1 MKRSL
6 LSLFLLPEKNG
17 MKLFIK
23 LLLLSGVQIFAVKG
37 IAAQKPVI
45 KKPVAQKA
53 AVQKIEAPKNI
64 TPVAVLK
71 EQTFKNGI
79 TLTAKGFVIQDAYL
93 VFNDRSPVNDSN
105 RVALNQQVNLT
116 LLITEGFKEVK
127 GKVFPGGSEQI
138 LWSNGEKLVES
149 GDVFKLYDSSGVS
162 KINANAIVLKAV
174 ITELNDKRDWVTIS
188 FKVWDKKNVA
198 NEING
203 TYKLY
208 IK

>member
-1 MKRSL
+1 MYRSI
-6 LSLFLLPEKNG
+6 LSLFLLPEKNW
-17 MKLFIK
+17 MKLFFK
-23 LLLLSGVQIFAVKG
+23 LLLLAGVQIVAVKY
-37 IAAQKPVI
+37 IAAQKPFI
-45 KKPVAQKA
+45 KKTVAQKGE
-53 AVQKIEAPKNI
+53 VQKIETSKNI
-64 TPVAVLK
+64 TPVAVWK

-79 TLTAKGFVIQDAYL
+79 TLTAKGFIIQDAYL

-127 GKVFPGGSEQI
+127 GMVFPGGSEEI

-149 GDVFKLYDSSGVS
+149 GDVFKLYDSLGVS

-174 ITELNDKRDWVTIS
+174 ITELNDKRDWVTVS
-188 FKVWDKKNVA
+188 FKVWDKRNAA

-203 TYKLY
+203 SYKLY

>member
-1 MKRSL
+1 
-6 LSLFLLPEKNG
+6 
-17 MKLFIK
+17 MKLIFK
-23 LLLLSGVQIFAVKG
+23 LLLLLCVQIFAVKY
-37 IAAQKPVI
+37 IAAQKPGI
-45 KKPVAQKA
+45 KKPVAKKIG
-53 AVQKIEAPKNI
+53 VQKIEAPENNSS
-64 TPVAVLK
+64 VAVLK

-93 VFNDRSPVNDSN
+93 VFNDRTKVGDSN
-105 RVALNQQVNLT
+105 KVDLNQQVNLT
-116 LLITEGFKEVK
+116 LLITEGFKEVR

-162 KINANAIVLKAV
+162 KVNANAIVLKAV

-188 FKVWDKKNVA
+188 FKVWDKRNA
-198 NEING
+198 ASEING
-203 TYKLY
+203 SYKLY

>member
-1 MKRSL
+1 
-6 LSLFLLPEKNG
+6 
-17 MKLFIK
+17 MKLFFK
-23 LLLLSGVQIFAVKG
+23 LLLLLGVQIFAVNE

-45 KKPVAQKA
+45 KKPVAQKIA
-53 AVQKIEAPKNI
+53 AQKIEAPKNI
-64 TPVAVLK
+64 TSVAVLK
-71 EQTFKNGI
+71 EQIFKNGI
-79 TLTAKGFVIQDAYL
+79 TLTAKGFIIQDAYL
-93 VFNDRSPVNDSN
+93 VFNDRTNVSDSN
-105 RVALNQQVNLT
+105 KVALNQQVNLT
-116 LLITEGFKEVK
+116 LLITEGFQEVR

-138 LWSNGEKLVES
+138 LWSNGEKLLES

-188 FKVWDKKNVA
+188 FKVWDKRNAA

-203 TYKLY
+203 SYKLY

>member
-1 MKRSL
+1 
-6 LSLFLLPEKNG
+6 
-17 MKLFIK
+17 MKLFFK
-23 LLLLSGVQIFAVKG
+23 LLLLLGVQIFAVNE

-45 KKPVAQKA
+45 KKPVAQKIA
-53 AVQKIEAPKNI
+53 AQKIEAPKNI
-64 TPVAVLK
+64 TSVAVLK
-71 EQTFKNGI
+71 KQIFKNGI
-79 TLTAKGFVIQDAYL
+79 TLTAKGFIIQDAYL
-93 VFNDRSPVNDSN
+93 VFNDRTNVSDSN
-105 RVALNQQVNLT
+105 KVALNQQVNLT
-116 LLITEGFKEVK
+116 LLITEGFQEVR

-138 LWSNGEKLVES
+138 LWSNGEKLLES

-188 FKVWDKKNVA
+188 FKVWDKRNAA

-203 TYKLY
+203 SYKLY

>member
-1 MKRSL
+1 MDRNF
-6 LSLFLLPEKNG
+6 LSLFLLPEKNK
-17 MKLFIK
+17 MKLFFK
-23 LLLLSGVQIFAVKG
+23 LLMLGLQIFVVKD
-37 IAAQKPVI
+37 IAAQKPVV
-45 KKPVAQKA
+45 KKTVTQKVAT
-53 AVQKIEAPKNI
+53 QKIEVAKNI
-64 TPVAVLK
+64 IPVAVLK
-71 EQTFKNGI
+71 EQIFKNGI

-93 VFNDRSPVNDSN
+93 VFNDRTNVGDSN
-105 RVALNQQVNLT
+105 IVALNQQVNLT
-116 LLITEGFKEVK
+116 LLISEGFKEVN

-188 FKVWDKKNVA
+188 FKVWDKRNAVS
-198 NEING
+198 EING
-203 TYKLY
+203 SYKLY